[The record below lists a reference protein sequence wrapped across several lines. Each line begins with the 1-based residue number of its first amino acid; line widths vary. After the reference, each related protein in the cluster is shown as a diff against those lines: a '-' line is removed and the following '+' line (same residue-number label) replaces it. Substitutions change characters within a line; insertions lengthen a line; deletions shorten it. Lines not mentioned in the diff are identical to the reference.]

1 VSSTD
6 LASSETHMRFSYKSP
21 FEHLACM
28 LGQRKSLLALLGWAV
43 AVFGVIMTALGAA
56 AYFLDAS
63 LSGWIPF
70 ATVVVLAVPV
80 AFARSVHSYVNA
92 CPAGLEGESTASRRI
107 AQIQRPKWE
116 FRLARQLLE
125 ERLRQL
131 DVELENLLHGRVF
144 VPVERQLD
152 AQDYIDWVQI
162 RPGNAM
168 RLAEVAK
175 QLLVT
180 DFPASL
186 ASTEMRPADPVRI
199 VEIAELIQG
208 LYSDTV
214 RFERGSRTVEPPAS
228 LKTLHGF
235 QMGWTDPIRGGVRQ
249 MFQFLDTVLA
259 VDPKTNQEISFTITF
274 EEPATIQ
281 EFNDELDR
289 LNPEALW

>member
-1 VSSTD
+1 
-6 LASSETHMRFSYKSP
+6 MRFSYKNP
-21 FEHLACM
+21 VEHLACM
-28 LGQRKSLLALLGWAV
+28 FGQRKSLLSLLGWAV

-56 AYFLDAS
+56 SYFLDFS
-63 LSGWIPF
+63 LSGWIAF
-70 ATVVVLAVPV
+70 ATAVVLAVAV

-92 CPAGLEGESTASRRI
+92 CPAGLEGESTTSRRI

-116 FRLARQLLE
+116 CRLARQLLE

-152 AQDYIDWVQI
+152 PQDYVAWVRI
-162 RPGNAM
+162 RPGNAL
-168 RLAEVAK
+168 RLADVAK
-175 QLLVT
+175 QLLVA

-186 ASTEMRPADPVRI
+186 APTEKGPADPVRI
-199 VEIAELIQG
+199 VKIADLIQG

-214 RFERGSRTVEPPAS
+214 RFERAARTVEPPAS
-228 LKTLHGF
+228 LSLLHGF

-249 MFQFLDTVLA
+249 MFQFLDSVLA
-259 VDPKTNQEISFTITF
+259 VDPKADQEIRFTITF

-281 EFNDELDR
+281 QFNDELGR
-289 LNPEALW
+289 LNPEELW